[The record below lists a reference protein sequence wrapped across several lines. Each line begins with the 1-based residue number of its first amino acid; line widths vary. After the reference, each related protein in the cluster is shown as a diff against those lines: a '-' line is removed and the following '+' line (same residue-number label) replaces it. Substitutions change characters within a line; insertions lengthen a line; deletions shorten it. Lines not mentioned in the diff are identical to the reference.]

1 MALVVETG
9 SIVAGAEAY
18 ASVAAY
24 KAYSDLY
31 GVSYSAYTDAQI
43 ETYLRQAT
51 RYLQQSFR
59 QRWKGVRVSSAQVLD
74 FPRYGIIVDQY
85 YAVASTTVPV
95 DVVNA
100 NIILA
105 QKVAAGTDL
114 FPDATQKASQETI
127 GPITVKYEQ
136 GSSQRAQFDAV
147 EALLAP
153 YLSSLGG
160 VSVGLVK
167 G

>member
-1 MALVVETG
+1 MSLTVEDG
-9 SIVAGAEAY
+9 SVVAGAESF

-31 GVSYSAYTDAQI
+31 GVAYSAYTDTQI

-51 RYLQQSFR
+51 RYMQQSFR
-59 QRWKGVRVSSAQVLD
+59 QRWKGTRVSPLQVLD
-74 FPRYGIIVDQY
+74 FPRYGSVVDRY
-85 YAVASTTVPV
+85 YIVASTTVPV

-100 NIILA
+100 CIILA

-160 VSVGLVK
+160 MSVGLVK